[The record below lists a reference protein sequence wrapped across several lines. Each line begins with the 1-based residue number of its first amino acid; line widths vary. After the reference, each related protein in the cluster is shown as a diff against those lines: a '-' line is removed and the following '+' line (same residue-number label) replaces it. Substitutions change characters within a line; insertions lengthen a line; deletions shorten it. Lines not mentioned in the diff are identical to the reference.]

1 VPYVLDAHQCFAP
14 APDPPRA
21 YTYAKRFGGGEIY
34 DRFGATIESIMMPA
48 GKRIH
53 VLVWSERT
61 EPAAVYPA
69 GINGAVGWFLQKDLA
84 LQVKA
89 ANITDPDL
97 GVSEAVLDETDVLI
111 WYGHL
116 KHAKVPAAVIK
127 RIVTHV
133 KEKGM
138 GYLPLHSSHFALPF
152 KAVLNEIAP
161 VKDVGAWRAYI
172 NDGKPTQISVTDP
185 AHPIAKGVTGFTI
198 PETERYD
205 EPFQV
210 PGPETVVFGGTY
222 ADGQHARQ
230 GLCWTIGKGRVFYFR
245 PGHEEYPIFFQPEV
259 QKIVTNAVHWLA
271 GPATGE

>member
-1 VPYVLDAHQCFAP
+1 MLTTV
-14 APDPPRA
+14 
-21 YTYAKRFGGGEIY
+21 
-34 DRFGATIESIMMPA
+34 SIMMRLTILLLAVPILLSAAPA
-48 GKRIH
+48 AGRTIR

-61 EPAAVYPA
+61 EPAVIYPD
-69 GINGAVGWFLQKDLA
+69 GINGAIAGFLQKDSA
-84 LQVKA
+84 LQVKK
-89 ANITDPDL
+89 ANFTDPDL
-97 GVSEAVLDETDVLI
+97 GLSDAVLDDTDVLI
-111 WYGHL
+111 WFGHL
-116 KHAKVPAAVIK
+116 KHAEVPEAVIK

-152 KAVLNEIAP
+152 KALLNEIAP
-161 VKDVGAWRAYI
+161 IKDVGAWRTYI
-172 NDGKPTQISVTDP
+172 NDGKPTQISVADP

-198 PETERYD
+198 PKTERYD

-210 PGPETVVFGGTY
+210 PGPEAVVFSGTY

>member
-1 VPYVLDAHQCFAP
+1 MMRLTILLLAVPILLSAAP
-14 APDPPRA
+14 
-21 YTYAKRFGGGEIY
+21 
-34 DRFGATIESIMMPA
+34 PA
-48 GKRIH
+48 GKKIR

-61 EPAAVYPA
+61 EPAAVYPD
-69 GINGAVGWFLQKDLA
+69 GINGAVAGFLQMDSA
-84 LQVKA
+84 LQVKTA
-89 ANITDPDL
+89 KITDPDL
-97 GVSEAVLDETDVLI
+97 GVSDAVLDETDVLI
-111 WYGHL
+111 WFGHT
-116 KHAKVPAAVIK
+116 KHAEVPEAVIK
-127 RIVTHV
+127 SIVTHV

-185 AHPIAKGVTGFTI
+185 GHPIAKGVKAFTI
-198 PETERYD
+198 PRTERYE

-230 GLCWTIGKGRVFYFR
+230 GLCWTISKGRVFNFR

-271 GPATGE
+271 GTGE